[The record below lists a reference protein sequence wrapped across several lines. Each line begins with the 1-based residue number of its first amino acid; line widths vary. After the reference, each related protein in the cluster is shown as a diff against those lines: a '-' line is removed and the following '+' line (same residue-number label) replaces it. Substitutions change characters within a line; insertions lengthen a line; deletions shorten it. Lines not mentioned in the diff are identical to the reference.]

1 MKVSIEFDERYPEY
15 IVTQGFIE
23 YPDRLLDLPEDVV
36 LRFLET
42 QSHYY
47 DATKALEQ
55 AMIAAQPGAKYP

>member
-42 QSHYY
+42 QSHY